1 VSYLI
6 ETVKILGWVVQSL
19 LNNFDEFYPM
29 DELARLCHCTNLFIM
44 SYIDLLYKFVGKDM
58 SIEEY
63 LLPDRLEIHEFET
76 DLLKETNKCSDS
88 FISYMKKTTDL
99 ANKFDHIDKV
109 LEQGKLGRYY
119 LWRAQKKAR
128 RIMAQAYQ
136 SHKGNSHC
144 LRSMFS
150 LALIAGFDRLL
161 GEQEYLKLNSGQ
173 LCEYI
178 KHCSIK

>member
-1 VSYLI
+1 LRLFQPPIEYPSKFVSYLI

-88 FISYMKKTTDL
+88 FI
-99 ANKFDHIDKV
+99 
-109 LEQGKLGRYY
+109 
-119 LWRAQKKAR
+119 
-128 RIMAQAYQ
+128 
-136 SHKGNSHC
+136 
-144 LRSMFS
+144 
-150 LALIAGFDRLL
+150 
-161 GEQEYLKLNSGQ
+161 
-173 LCEYI
+173 
-178 KHCSIK
+178 